1 MSEFIKIETSD
12 FEDVALQFGALAHQ
26 IPSLTFRAIDRVGR
40 DAVDYLKQYPARF
53 SGQGPGFKSERQR
66 RWFFA
71 ALRAGQISVP
81 YQRTGILGRGWRVTA
96 QGNGQI
102 GVTNNIEYT
111 KWVQVQSSQARIH
124 QGRWRTVEEA
134 IAQMPEWADR
144 SADKLGDEIIST
156 FNAMRQ
162 R

>member
-12 FEDVALQFGALAHQ
+12 FEDVAMQFGALAHQ
-26 IPSLTFRAIDRVGR
+26 IPALTFRAVDRVGR
-40 DAVDYLKQYPARF
+40 QAVDYLKQYPPRF

-81 YQRTGILGRGWRVTA
+81 YQRSGILGRGWRVTA
-96 QGNGQI
+96 HGQTQVE
-102 GVTNNIEYT
+102 VTNDTEYT

-134 IAQMPEWADR
+134 IAQMPDWASQ
-144 SADKLGDEIIST
+144 SADKLGDEIISA
-156 FNAMRQ
+156 FNATR
-162 R
+162 